1 MAYGDDRGDGWPWNN
16 WAGMSEARERVPRLD
31 GGRAGEVTVLLRAA
45 NRGEHDA
52 LARLVP
58 LLYGELRALAQ
69 GLIAREPS
77 GHTLQATALVHEMWL
92 KLAAQETLGF
102 ADRAGFFSAAARAM
116 RRILVD
122 HARTKKRDKRGGG
135 ERPDA
140 LDESIAALERSAGD
154 LVDLDDAMGRLE
166 ALDARKAR
174 LVELRF
180 FAGLPLRAAAEM
192 LAISERQAERDL
204 VLARAW
210 LKDRL
215 DAGA

>member
-1 MAYGDDRGDGWPWNN
+1 
-16 WAGMSEARERVPRLD
+16 MSEARERVPRPD
-31 GGRAGEVTVLLRAA
+31 GAGAGQVTLLLRAA
-45 NRGEHDA
+45 NRGEPDA
-52 LARLVP
+52 LAQLLP

-69 GLIAREPS
+69 GLIARERS

-92 KLAAQETLGF
+92 KLAAQESLGF
-102 ADRAGFFSAAARAM
+102 DDRAGFFTAAARAM

-135 ERPDA
+135 VPPDA

-154 LVDLDDAMGRLE
+154 LVDLDE
-166 ALDARKAR
+166 ALGCLEGIDARKAK

-180 FAGLPLRAAAEM
+180 FAGLPLREAAAM